1 MERPRDATNAHADHQ
16 RGTRSGHH
24 GHPSG
29 AREPGPFGR
38 RIRDVAAWGAM
49 SASRRPPA
57 FRIALALASF
67 LLGSALLLGAARA
80 DEYLHRGIESGDE
93 IPPVRHLAGRELGIN
108 ADLRDVAPDM
118 LDTVIA
124 GLSEEGIRYVRQ
136 PLTWSSIESEPDSY
150 DWSAYDLIVQAL
162 DAQGIAL
169 IAVIGDA
176 PEWTSSADGNIS
188 LASPPE
194 DMQDLGIFIDALM
207 DRYTGQIPYLQ
218 VWHRPNLASYWGGQ
232 NPDPSVYAE
241 MLAAAASAARQ
252 RDGSVSI
259 LTAEL
264 AAGDGDE
271 STGEAVFLRALYRA
285 GAGSSFDAVALEMPG
300 GTASPFDRWVDADR
314 LTMSRAILIREAMID
329 AGDRETPVWATSYPV
344 TGSTASNS
352 PPARSEFVIGGMLR
366 ARSEWPWLGP
376 IIVGDTVVGDGGMD
390 GSAESLLGEAGLTPR
405 LESLLPIAT
414 RFAGSA
420 APGVIPSGAPA
431 IAYEGEWSDQAIG
444 ETTFRTTTEQGASV
458 EVRFEG
464 TGVAAVLR
472 RAPTAGAVRITLD
485 GAPLP
490 GTVPVDG
497 VTILPLFRFA
507 AEDSTLPIATGLED
521 TEHTLTIE
529 LNADETSAGAQVDLT
544 FGGIIVSRTRPAD
557 WPVAVIAAVG
567 VVALWYAVRETLFVL
582 ATWAGWLRRH
592 RELDLGPPLSERD
605 VYGRG

>member
-1 MERPRDATNAHADHQ
+1 MP
-16 RGTRSGHH
+16 
-24 GHPSG
+24 
-29 AREPGPFGR
+29 
-38 RIRDVAAWGAM
+38 
-49 SASRRPPA
+49 ASRRPPA
-57 FRIALALASF
+57 FRIALAVASF

-93 IPPVRHLAGRELGIN
+93 MPPVRHLAGRELGIN
-108 ADLRDVAPDM
+108 ADLRDVAPEM
-118 LDTVIA
+118 LDTIVA
-124 GLSEEGIRYVRQ
+124 GLSEDGIRYVRQ
-136 PLTWSSIESEPDSY
+136 PFAWSSIEPEPDRYEWSPY
-150 DWSAYDLIVQAL
+150 DPIVQAL
-162 DAQGIAL
+162 DARGIAL
-169 IAVIGDA
+169 IAVIADA
-176 PEWTSSADGNIS
+176 PGWTSSAEGNSS

-194 DMQDLGIFIDALM
+194 DMQDLGIFVDTLM
-207 DRYTGQIPYLQ
+207 NRYTGQIPYLQ
-218 VWHRPNLASYWGGQ
+218 VWHRPNAISYWGGQ
-232 NPDPSVYAE
+232 TPDPSVYAE
-241 MLAAAASAARQ
+241 MLTTAASAARQ

-264 AAGDGDE
+264 AAGA
-271 STGEAVFLRALYRA
+271 GEDSAAEATFLRDIYRA

-314 LTMSRAILIREAMID
+314 LTMSRAILVREAMID
-329 AGDRETPVWATSYPV
+329 AGDRETPLWATSYPV
-344 TGSTASNS
+344 ASSTASDV
-352 PPARSEFVIGGMLR
+352 PPARSEFVTGGLLR

-376 IIVGDTVVGDGGMD
+376 VIVGASESGDGGRA
-390 GSAESLLGEAGLTPR
+390 GSAESLIGQAGLSPQ

-414 RFAGSA
+414 RFADSA
-420 APGVIPSGAPA
+420 APGLVPSGAPA

-444 ETTFRTTTEQGASV
+444 DTTFRTTTEQGASI

-490 GTVPVDG
+490 GTVGVEG

-507 AEDSTLPIATGLED
+507 AEDSTVPLATGLED

-567 VVALWYAVRETLFVL
+567 VVALWYAVRETVLVL

-592 RELDLGPPLSERD
+592 RELDLGPPLSERN